1 MTESHSE
8 TPSSFL
14 SNAAARDH
22 GFTDEFWLDVYNRH
36 EEVVANDPDTSFDM
50 LERARTIRVPFQ
62 NGSVDVLIRF
72 QPRPYE
78 HWVMRFTAF
87 PVADGDEFREIPR
100 SYWYDEPREVLG
112 EAALLDASNRW

>member
-1 MTESHSE
+1 MTGSQSK
-8 TPSSFL
+8 TPDSFL
-14 SNAAARDH
+14 SNAAARRY

-36 EEVVANDPDTSFDM
+36 QEEVANDPDTSFDM

-78 HWVMRFTAF
+78 HWVMRLHRI
-87 PVADGDEFREIPR
+87 PGRRRGRVSGDLKV
-100 SYWYDEPREVLG
+100 VLV
-112 EAALLDASNRW
+112 

>member
-1 MTESHSE
+1 MSESQSK
-8 TPSSFL
+8 TPNSFL

-36 EEVVANDPDTSFDM
+36 QELVANDPDASFDKN
-50 LERARTIRVPFQ
+50 ERARTIRVPFQ
-62 NGSVDVLIRF
+62 NGNVDVLIRF

-78 HWVMRFTAF
+78 YWVMRFTAF
-87 PVADGDEFREIPR
+87 PVAVGAEFREISR
-100 SYWYDEPREVLG
+100 SYWYEGSRGVLG